1 MAGAL
6 IPFPQMAGLASAVMG
21 FTQMIFA
28 TIYNITYSSLVEVD
42 QVALSSGVAFAAT
55 AALVAFLLIRPPA
68 ASELAG
74 HEN

>member
-1 MAGAL
+1 
-6 IPFPQMAGLASAVMG
+6 
-21 FTQMIFA
+21 MIFA

-68 ASELAG
+68 ASELADRVT
-74 HEN
+74 